1 LFEGIMA
8 DLKRARRGNRPGDFF
23 VDDTCI
29 DCDTCRWVAR
39 GLFTQVGDGS
49 AVTRQPGTPDERRSA
64 FLALK
69 ACPTHSIG
77 CSGDKRG
84 LGEADFPL
92 KLADGLYYLGYASE
106 HSFGA
111 ASFLL
116 VRGDHSVM
124 IDSPRFHEPLAK
136 AIEALGPV
144 RWLVLTHRDDIAD
157 QARWAERFKC
167 KRVLHKDDVPR
178 SAGDIEVQPQGLDP
192 VVLEPGLSFIPV
204 PGHTRGHAVLHADD
218 RYLFTGDHLEFDEDA
233 GGLRAFKDF
242 CWYDWGEQTR
252 SMERLLPLKFEWV
265 LPGHGRMKQAPAP
278 QMSAW
283 LKDCVAWMKE

>member
-1 LFEGIMA
+1 MA
-8 DLKRARRGNRPGDFF
+8 DLKRARRGNSPGDFF
-23 VDDTCI
+23 VDETCI
-29 DCDTCRWVAR
+29 DCDTCRWVAG

-49 AVTRQPGTPDERRSA
+49 AVTRQPATAEERRSA

-77 CSGDKRG
+77 CTGDKRG
-84 LGEADFPL
+84 LVEAEFPL
-92 KLADGLYYLGYASE
+92 KLAENLYYLGYASE
-106 HSFGA
+106 SSFGA

-116 VRGDHSVM
+116 IRDGYGVM

-178 SAGDIEVQPQGLDP
+178 SASDIEVQPQGLDP
-192 VVLEPGLSFIPV
+192 VTLEPGLSFIPV

-233 GGLRAFKDF
+233 GSLRAFRDF
-242 CWYDWGEQTR
+242 CWYDWDQQTK

-265 LPGHGRMKQAPAP
+265 LPGHGRMKQAPAE

-283 LKDCVAWMKE
+283 LKDCVAWMKA